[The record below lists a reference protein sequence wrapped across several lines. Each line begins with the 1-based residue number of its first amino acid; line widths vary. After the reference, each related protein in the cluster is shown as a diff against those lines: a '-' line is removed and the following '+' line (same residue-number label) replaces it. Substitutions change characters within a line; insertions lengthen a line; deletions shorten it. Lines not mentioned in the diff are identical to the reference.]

1 MVLRHSC
8 THTAPVRRCLPTI
21 ATLGQQLTADGP
33 NIAVGVMKH
42 PQADVDGGRP
52 HLRSPSQRFPDS
64 LPRLRRQDPPRR
76 HGLVDQ
82 LSKLATVHDHMM
94 PSPGTDLRRRIPT
107 SAAATCDVERP
118 GVAYGRD
125 GMGVSIGFWAEAG
138 DREAVMMV
146 SRTAD
151 HPLGIAH
158 APEAPLG
165 AVRGPGEPAVMSGPA
180 GRFLRRHPSAEPAIP
195 RGSPNRSVVT
205 GRRYT
210 PSRDHRCADPRCADV
225 PRPGLAGQR
234 EPAAASARRPI
245 GG

>member
-52 HLRSPSQRFPDS
+52 TSAARRNSSQTASPVSGVRI
-64 LPRLRRQDPPRR
+64 RRAATA
-76 HGLVDQ
+76 
-82 LSKLATVHDHMM
+82 SSAEKLATVHDHMM